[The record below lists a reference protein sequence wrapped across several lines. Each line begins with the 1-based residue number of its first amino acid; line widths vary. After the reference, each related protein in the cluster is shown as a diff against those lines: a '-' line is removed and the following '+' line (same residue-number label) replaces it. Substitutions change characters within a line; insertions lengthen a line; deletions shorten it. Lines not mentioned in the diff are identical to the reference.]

1 MSTASFPVDP
11 ATIARPDASPTTIR
25 DRILRELHVT
35 MPEIALEDV
44 LELRVIIDPPPA
56 DQPPEDQARTVLTAI
71 QNELETWPTGSTS
84 SLSPDV

>member
-1 MSTASFPVDP
+1 MV
-11 ATIARPDASPTTIR
+11 IARFDGCFPAFFVD
-25 DRILRELHVT
+25 D
-35 MPEIALEDV
+35 

-84 SLSPDV
+84 SLSPA